1 MVEYPASRLPLFK
14 EFRVN
19 HCLFSSSRTTLFVSL
34 SCGLPALFLG
44 SVTQAQ
50 DLPPAAIGSG
60 QSSTISEDR
69 LNLATNL
76 ISEAFN
82 TANANPEA
90 RSAAVRGAAGLIPRL
105 PGAARQRLM
114 MRWMNLANSLAPEAR
129 SQAISSFFDVAA
141 MNDPNYASSVAKSVS
156 RPADR
161 AAGYLA
167 LSQVF
172 YHRNWDRSND
182 YVLLAQRAARQE
194 RDPLMRARSLAFV
207 AQQMALV
214 NPVARPGAV
223 REASTAVRRV
233 NSTRERDYLMSEVV
247 TAAAKFDLPLARKL
261 TDDIQDVRL
270 RNIAAARA
278 NLSEISQTTLS
289 EATADRIAKLAQA
302 SARYDQRALPILL
315 QLPATPDVFR
325 VLSDALPPI
334 YPSATPTISPMLLER
349 MWKFTEAAEASVFRD
364 QLQSRLARL
373 MILHDLW
380 RGRAW
385 GQQLA
390 WKGGRMQVSA
400 FLKDVITYRHSTL
413 RIEPLQQLAQNN
425 VQRAIQQARTLPP
438 ISRVEAL
445 LLIAGEVLG

>member
-1 MVEYPASRLPLFK
+1 M
-14 EFRVN
+14 N
-19 HCLFSSSRTTLFVSL
+19 HRLFSLSSRTTFILSL
-34 SCGLPALFLG
+34 TCGLSASVLTLVAPA
-44 SVTQAQ
+44 QE
-50 DLPPAAIGSG
+50 LPPAPVGPGESAA
-60 QSSTISEDR
+60 ISEDR

-76 ISEAFN
+76 IGEAL
-82 TANANPEA
+82 TVANQNPAA

-105 PGAARQRLM
+105 SGAARQRLFL
-114 MRWMNLANSLAPEAR
+114 RWMNLANSLDPEAR
-129 SQAISSFFDVAA
+129 SQAMSSFFDVAA
-141 MNDPNYASSVAKSVS
+141 MNDPNYASTVAKSIS

-172 YHRNWDRSND
+172 YHRNWDRSNQ
-182 YVLLAQRAARQE
+182 YVLLAQRAARSE
-194 RDPLMRARSLAFV
+194 NDPLMRARSLTFV

-214 NPVARPGAV
+214 NPVERPGAV
-223 REASTAVRRV
+223 REALTAVRRV
-233 NSTRERDYLMSEVV
+233 NSVRERDYLMSEVV
-247 TAAAKFDLPLARKL
+247 TAAAKFDLPTARRL
-261 TDDIQDVRL
+261 TADISDVRL
-270 RNIAAARA
+270 RNIASARA

-289 EATADRIAKLAQA
+289 ETTADRISKLAQA

-325 VLSDALPPI
+325 ALSDALPPI

-373 MILHDLW
+373 MVLHDLW

-390 WKGGRMQVSA
+390 WKGGRVQVGA
-400 FLKDVITYRHSTL
+400 FLKDVIAYRHSTL
-413 RIEPLQQLAQNN
+413 RVEPLQQMAQNN
-425 VQRAIQQARTLPP
+425 VQRAIKEARTLPP
-438 ISRVEAL
+438 IPRVEAL
-445 LLIAGEVLG
+445 LLIAGQVLG